1 LRRSKNAAFKY
12 NTQAKLLNKQIKK
25 PGMDDIKIFIQ
36 QEIMNLAFKKVSFE
50 ESIIKSKL
58 LDSISVV
65 DLLVTIEE
73 KTGKKIPQHLFNE
86 DHLDSIDMIVHTL
99 NTL

>member
-1 LRRSKNAAFKY
+1 
-12 NTQAKLLNKQIKK
+12 
-25 PGMDDIKIFIQ
+25 MDDIKIFIQ
-36 QEIMNLAFKKVSFE
+36 EEIMNLAFKKVSFE

-86 DHLDSIDMIVHTL
+86 DNLDTIDMIVHTL
-99 NTL
+99 SSI

>member
-1 LRRSKNAAFKY
+1 
-12 NTQAKLLNKQIKK
+12 
-25 PGMDDIKIFIQ
+25 MDDIKIFIQ
-36 QEIMNLAFKKVSFE
+36 QEIMTLAFKKVGFE

-58 LDSISVV
+58 LDSISVI

-86 DHLDSIDMIVHTL
+86 DHLDTIDMIVDTL
-99 NTL
+99 NTI